1 MKQFIDQYE
10 DIIKVAEVSPFR
22 WLMHCKLKMPITF
35 SNRDLV
41 CTGFGVI
48 NQEEKNILLT
58 FKSVDN
64 FLNVNIP
71 PESSDYKRIFLHF
84 GYYKIQFLSE
94 NKYYL
99 TCAFNYDPKIPVVP
113 WFILNKFLKWVTYYI
128 IDGLKKQLKDPRAKV
143 IYQKRIEEKKEYYEM
158 LKKALNLLY

>member
-10 DIIKVAEVSPFR
+10 DIVKVAEVSPFR
-22 WLMHCKLKMPITF
+22 WLMHCKLKMPMTF

-58 FKSVDN
+58 FKSVEN
-64 FLNVNIP
+64 FLNVNVP

-84 GYYKIQFLSE
+84 GYYKIQYLSE
-94 NKYYL
+94 KKYYL

-128 IDGLKKQLKDPRAKV
+128 IDGLKKQLKDPRAEL
-143 IYQKRIEEKKEYYEM
+143 IYKKRIEEKREYYET